1 MDVASVAFPGSHP
14 ASVPCYWPTLSI
26 PELLPPAELCR
37 ATCPSMVSK
46 DTGHPAQLRC
56 HIPSPLLC
64 QLLLGSVLLT
74 PLLAFLSQPSPPG
87 TAQDSVS
94 LYCPAHGTHMPGRS
108 RGASVA
114 VPVPQ
119 AQPLL
124 SSPFGDSCPIHIPGH
139 PEGNGTSAGQ
149 HLPRCAWTRMGK
161 TLLLPR
167 HSLRPPVFQPGLT
180 GAVSPANEAKQVAN
194 ECSQEE
200 RQGFDFRG
208 LCYLGARNPIS

>member
-1 MDVASVAFPGSHP
+1 M
-14 ASVPCYWPTLSI
+14 
-26 PELLPPAELCR
+26 PPAPPWSARTLDTQHSSG
-37 ATCPSMVSK
+37 ATFLPHSS
-46 DTGHPAQLRC
+46 A
-56 HIPSPLLC
+56 SSY
-64 QLLLGSVLLT
+64 SVR
-74 PLLAFLSQPSPPG
+74 SSSPPCRISSHSHRLQ
-87 TAQDSVS
+87 ALRRDSVS

-208 LCYLGARNPIS
+208 LCYLGARNLIS

>member
-87 TAQDSVS
+87 TAQGLSPCTARQKLRS
-94 LYCPAHGTHMPGRS
+94 LCSSPSPPSPALIVLTLWRQLSHTYPR
-108 RGASVA
+108 ASTGQRDFCWSTSAQVCLDKDGKDFA
-114 VPVPQ
+114 AAQ
-119 AQPLL
+119 AQPT
-124 SSPFGDSCPIHIPGH
+124 SPSVSAWSHRGSFSC
-139 PEGNGTSAGQ
+139 
-149 HLPRCAWTRMGK
+149 
-161 TLLLPR
+161 
-167 HSLRPPVFQPGLT
+167 
-180 GAVSPANEAKQVAN
+180 
-194 ECSQEE
+194 
-200 RQGFDFRG
+200 
-208 LCYLGARNPIS
+208 